1 MKVEKINLFTPQK
14 TARQT
19 KVENNQNY
27 IQNNTYNPIAYKD
40 YNVNFTARLF
50 RTPEN
55 FYAQPFNM
63 NGMPDLMRNYLLDD
77 FEDRRK
83 MPPAQMLSVT
93 YDDINET
100 SNLEQVKKIFSKEN
114 RFEPLFQ
121 NLTDVPNRKARTGV
135 IAEIEL
141 MKEEGKTL
149 FKNGKDNL
157 GHYILKKIYLEGK
170 SLKEINKDFKRDI
183 SVHYNGLSPI
193 GYDTL
198 SAYGI
203 KYPNNGFWKS
213 LLATREEFPYE
224 YKPRKA
230 NARSLSYHKTDV
242 KNPVETVKYRPKNK
256 FDGMKDWEIDKIT
269 DAVVKG
275 NGNNS
280 ETVKNLKRT
289 GVRDESSLN
298 FVAKYMGEINSIVLE
313 KLHISPDMKDFFEN
327 YDGLSKNQKQK
338 FTEYM
343 RLPEINEWRSKV
355 MQSTIRTFFDSYGV
369 DGNNEEFK
377 QLLDYA
383 HNIKPNRIKL
393 AEEHAKRQAF
403 YDEIF
408 AQKPETHINTDN
420 SLNDLKELNNK
431 LEEAK
436 KLLEELKDCTYEF
449 NTSKGKVQIIGDI
462 ENAFA
467 ECIRDTYSCF
477 PDNYVNKFIRFIKKQ
492 PQVDD
497 KYFLTSLLLSKDIEL
512 PEDERLLSSEQH
524 KEISSELTRA
534 FSEKYI
540 KETESAR
547 QAAIDTILSVMPKK
561 KDYLELYTF
570 SSEEF
575 SKLWHQVPEELS
587 ELLNKTKVFM
597 NNRYEEYLKPLSESE
612 CNKLSLQ
619 LINQI
624 KDYEFANNSNYKNE
638 KETMH
643 LIYSTFLP
651 VKNNSSSVQ
660 VLRNHFRK
668 SIKDYGASA
677 KMLLDKSISKAEKL
691 AKLEQIMF
699 YELNHQSS
707 FILQYNSVN
716 PECLKYLKENLP
728 QLHEII
734 QKEVIPFVFKS
745 L

>member
-1 MKVEKINLFTPQK
+1 MKVERINIFTPQK
-14 TARQT
+14 TARQN
-19 KVENNQNY
+19 KLENKQNY
-27 IQNNTYNPIAYKD
+27 VQNNTYNPIAYND

-63 NGMPDLMRNYLLDD
+63 NGMPDLMRTYLLDD

-83 MPPAQMLSVT
+83 MPPAQMLGIT

-100 SNLEQVKKIFSKEN
+100 SNLEQVKKIFSKED

-121 NLTDVPNRKARTGV
+121 NLTDVPNRKVRTGV
-135 IAEIEL
+135 IAEIDL

-193 GYDTL
+193 GYETL

-203 KYPNNGFWKS
+203 KFPNNGFWKS

-230 NARSLSYHKTDV
+230 NARSVSYQKTDI
-242 KNPVETVKYRPKNK
+242 KKTVNYRPKNK

-269 DAVVKG
+269 DAFVKG
-275 NGNNS
+275 NGS
-280 ETVKNLKRT
+280 SSDTVKHLKRT
-289 GVRDESSLN
+289 GVKDEAPLN

-343 RLPEINEWRSKV
+343 RMPEINEWRSKV

-383 HNIKPNRIKL
+383 HNIKPNRIQE
-393 AEEHAKRQAF
+393 AAEHAKRQAY

-408 AQKPETHINTDN
+408 AQQPEVSKNGLSEETKGLIDKIKTTIQDTE
-420 SLNDLKELNNK
+420 DFLKEVEK
-431 LEEAK
+431 H
-436 KLLEELKDCTYEF
+436 TYKF
-449 NTSKGKVQIIGDI
+449 KTSKGNVSVIAQDLRKALADS
-462 ENAFA
+462 
-467 ECIRDTYSCF
+467 IREAYDCF
-477 PDNYVNKFIRFIKKQ
+477 PSAYVEKFIRFVKERPYI
-492 PQVDD
+492 DD
-497 KYFLTSLLLSKDIEL
+497 KYILTSLLAAKNIEI
-512 PEDERLLSSEQH
+512 PEDERLLSKE
-524 KEISSELTRA
+524 KLDEISSKLTSE
-534 FSEKYI
+534 FSEKYVR
-540 KETESAR
+540 ETEAAK
-547 QAAIDTILSVMPKK
+547 QASIDTIFSVMPKK
-561 KDYLELYTF
+561 NDYIELYTF
-570 SSEEF
+570 SSDEF
-575 SKLWHQVPEELS
+575 AKLWSKVPDVFSDLLKRQSKMLNTRYS
-587 ELLNKTKVFM
+587 EYM
-597 NNRYEEYLKPLSESE
+597 KPLSDSD

-619 LINQI
+619 ILNLM
-624 KDYEFANNSNYKNE
+624 KEYELVNNSNMAHNPDE
-638 KETMH
+638 MH
-643 LIYSTFLP
+643 LIYATFLP
-651 VKNNSSSVQ
+651 VKNKANSVYL
-660 VLRNHFRK
+660 LRDHVRT
-668 SIKDYGASA
+668 SLKDYGASA
-677 KMLLDKSISKAEKL
+677 KIFLDKNISKAEKF
-691 AKLEQIMF
+691 AKLEQFMF
-699 YELNHQSS
+699 YELNNKSS
-707 FILQYNSVN
+707 FIMQFNSVN
-716 PECLKYLKENLP
+716 PENLKYIKENIP
-728 QLHEII
+728 EIYEII
-734 QKEVIPFVFKS
+734 KNNVIPYLFRK
-745 L
+745 